1 MSSCSYSAKPRRRLW
16 LSLVSRH
23 SCCYSMSYL
32 APFHIHC
39 FGSRTIAAG
48 RRRSLALGSS
58 AAVDTGGMV
67 AQRCSQRVQ
76 SGMPNTVAPNFVD
89 RSGCTAC
96 SCSRTCWRLLKA
108 WRPFCSL
115 YTGGVGQLHGDCGS
129 REGAGD
135 VLGAGS
141 WLGIDGD
148 SSTL

>member
-1 MSSCSYSAKPRRRLW
+1 MLYDMLR
-16 LSLVSRH
+16 
-23 SCCYSMSYL
+23 
-32 APFHIHC
+32 I
-39 FGSRTIAAG
+39 
-48 RRRSLALGSS
+48 
-58 AAVDTGGMV
+58 
-67 AQRCSQRVQ
+67 
-76 SGMPNTVAPNFVD
+76 VAPNFVD
-89 RSGCTAC
+89 TSGCTAC